1 MTTPT
6 QKQALEILAKMKKAY
21 PDAQI
26 ALRYHTPM
34 QLLCAVIMS
43 AQATDEQVNKTNDR
57 LFQKY
62 KNVSDFASAY
72 ESVFEK
78 EISSVNFFR
87 NKARNIVQTA
97 RIIQETYHGDVP
109 RTIDELVELPG
120 VGRKTANIV
129 LWELYGMAVGVV
141 VDTHVRRVALALGFT
156 KHKDPV
162 KIEQD
167 LMKVFPQKEWGMIGH
182 YFQAY
187 GRTVLR
193 ARGKPLME
201 DFLKEE

>member
-1 MTTPT
+1 MAT
-6 QKQALEILAKMKKAY
+6 QEQKRALAILEKMKAAY
-21 PDAQI
+21 PSAQI
-26 ALRYHTPM
+26 ALQYSTPM

-43 AQATDEQVNKTNDR
+43 AQTTDEQVNKVNES
-57 LFQKY
+57 LFKKY
-62 KNVSDFASAY
+62 KSVRDFASVD

-87 NKARNIVQTA
+87 NKARNIVKTA
-97 RIIQETYHGDVP
+97 RIVQEKYNGAVP

-129 LWELYGMAVGVV
+129 LWELHGVIAGVV
-141 VDTHVRRVALALGFT
+141 VDTHVKRVSLALGFT
-156 KHKDPV
+156 KNKDPV
-162 KIEQD
+162 KVEQD
-167 LMKVFPQKEWGMIGH
+167 LMRLFPQKEWGMIGH

-201 DFLKEE
+201 DFLKQE

>member
-1 MTTPT
+1 MAT
-6 QKQALEILAKMKKAY
+6 QEQKRALAILEKMKEAY
-21 PDAQI
+21 PNAQI
-26 ALRYHTPM
+26 ALQYSTPM

-43 AQATDEQVNKTNDR
+43 AQTTDEQVNKVNET
-57 LFQKY
+57 LFKKY
-62 KNVSDFASAY
+62 KSVHDFASVD

-87 NKARNIVQTA
+87 NKARNIVKTA
-97 RIIQETYHGDVP
+97 RIVQEEYNGAVP
-109 RTIDELVELPG
+109 RTIDELVQLPG

-129 LWELYGMAVGVV
+129 LWELYGVIAGVV
-141 VDTHVRRVALALGFT
+141 VDTHVKRVSLALGFT
-156 KHKDPV
+156 KNKDPV
-162 KIEQD
+162 KVEQD
-167 LMKVFPQKEWGMIGH
+167 LMRLFPQKEWGMIGH

-201 DFLKEE
+201 DFLKQE